1 MTSSAGQGPYGPR
14 RRLSFEWLESA
25 KGCEPPCRRLGSSQN
40 LWYARYSL
48 IPDDERHLAQT
59 RWHGF
64 DRDVR
69 G

>member
-14 RRLSFEWLESA
+14 RKSSSEWLESA
-25 KGCEPPCRRLGSSQN
+25 KGCEPPCRMLGFYQS

-48 IPDDERHLAQT
+48 IPDGERHPAQT
-59 RWHGF
+59 RWHEF